1 MIKGQ
6 SHELLEIV
14 LSLATVFWIRN
25 GGGFDTEPDL
35 DPALFSSGLQYA
47 NK

>member
-1 MIKGQ
+1 MIKGR
-6 SHELLEIV
+6 SHEFFGNCFI
-14 LSLATVFWIRN
+14 LSGSVSDPQW
-25 GGGFDTEPDL
+25 GFDTEPDL